1 MKDID
6 LIASHLVGDYV
17 LQTNEEAVKKFTEKN
32 YLIRHVLKYTL
43 AFIPGVIWNNSRRTR
58 KICFLALLAL
68 SHYLTDR
75 KRWASGAE
83 WPPKPILVD
92 QTIHAV
98 QLALLRRIL

>member
-1 MKDID
+1 MKSLD

-17 LQTNEEAVKKFTEKN
+17 LQTNEEAVKKFTERDK
-32 YLIRHVLKYTL
+32 LTSHVLKYTL
-43 AFIPGVIWNNSRRTR
+43 AFVPCVLGSKVGR
-58 KICFLALLAL
+58 KRKVSFLALLAL

-75 KRWASGAE
+75 KRWASGSE

-98 QLALLRRIL
+98 TLSILGRLL